1 MSRYT
6 MKKYKKNNKTFTV
19 INEQKEIVATIN
31 GDCNIKQS
39 VVFSSKVTIVAST
52 TNYSKYKKQEE
63 LYIRRI
69 DSLFK

>member
-1 MSRYT
+1 
-6 MKKYKKNNKTFTV
+6 MKKNKKIKKTFTV

-39 VVFSSKVTIVAST
+39 VFSSKVTVVAST

>member
-1 MSRYT
+1 
-6 MKKYKKNNKTFTV
+6 MKKSKKNSNKTFTV

-31 GDCNIKQS
+31 GDCNIEQS
-39 VVFSSKVTIVAST
+39 VFASKVTVVAST